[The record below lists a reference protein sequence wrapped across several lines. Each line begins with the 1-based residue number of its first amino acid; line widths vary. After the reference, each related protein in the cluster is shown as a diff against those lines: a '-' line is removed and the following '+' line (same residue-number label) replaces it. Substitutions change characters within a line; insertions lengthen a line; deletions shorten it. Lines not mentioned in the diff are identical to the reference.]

1 MKLEMFSSAS
11 AGFFAVAS
19 SWLMANGSS
28 LPMLIMALIGAVIA
42 VLDLEDWGFRKVASL
57 LVFNTLVG
65 TFGGPVLM
73 IKVGLPL
80 GDLPPAALLLVPFLL
95 GWAGHSLIT
104 ELRGAILA
112 LLAKRIGGTAK

>member
-1 MKLEMFSSAS
+1 MRIESVSSAS

-28 LPMLIMALIGAVIA
+28 MAILIMALIGAVIA
-42 VLDLEDWGFRKVASL
+42 VLDLEDWTWRKVLSL
-57 LVFNTLVG
+57 LAFNTLVG

-73 IKVGLPL
+73 LAVGLPV
-80 GDLPPAALLLVPFLL
+80 AAGAALLVPFLL

-104 ELRGAILA
+104 EVRGGLLILI
-112 LLAKRIGGTAK
+112 AKKITGATK